1 MKTGETFNKLL
12 KEHVTTPSFNN
23 IKVDI
28 SSGKKQESNQR
39 NNNFK

>member
-1 MKTGETFNKLL
+1 METGETFNNLL
-12 KEHVTTPSFNN
+12 NEHITTTSFNN

-28 SSGKKQESNQR
+28 SSGRKQKSNQR